1 MHLARATGD
10 GIGSGKAA
18 GEDGQEEKGSQM
30 SKDER
35 GWNSSLNEKPVHRRP
50 RILEAPT
57 QPDGCRQGP
66 LEVVLTLHLRSCVFV
81 KAACGTTAR
90 AVWAAD
96 GGQRA
101 SAPLRPD
108 CPETRCDQKPN
119 HFVYRLQTGSWYL
132 LAPSSMPEHCSRSG
146 VNMSQYETAASRA
159 ISACPSPYQ

>member
-1 MHLARATGD
+1 
-10 GIGSGKAA
+10 
-18 GEDGQEEKGSQM
+18 M

-101 SAPLRPD
+101 SAPP
-108 CPETRCDQKPN
+108 PTRQ
-119 HFVYRLQTGSWYL
+119 F
-132 LAPSSMPEHCSRSG
+132 RSFRIARQPPR
-146 VNMSQYETAASRA
+146 VAVASE
-159 ISACPSPYQ
+159 